1 MKVGDLV
8 KAIYLSADSSLLG
21 VIVAKVDTIEGTEVF
36 KILWTNGAVSDRMWD
51 HDLYKVAA

>member
-51 HDLYKVAA
+51 HDLYKVVA

>member
-21 VIVAKVDTIEGTEVF
+21 VIAAKVDTIEGTEVF
-36 KILWTNGAVSDRMWD
+36 KVLWTNGAVSDRMWD
-51 HDLYKVAA
+51 YDLYKVAA

>member
-1 MKVGDLV
+1 GDLV

-51 HDLYKVAA
+51 HDLYKVVA

>member
-8 KAIYLSADSSLLG
+8 KAIYLSANSNLLG
-21 VIVAKVDTIEGTEVF
+21 VIMEKVDTIEGVEVF
-36 KILWTNGAVSDRMWD
+36 KVFWTNGATTHRMWD